1 MNITIMHGWSNGN
14 SFYPLNFFRESDGH
28 AGFRHEKTTEI
39 SSETLVD
46 VEISFRREADMEKII
61 AWALKSDLR

>member
-1 MNITIMHGWSNGN
+1 MNITIMHGWSSGN
-14 SFYPLNFFRESDGH
+14 HFILQFFSRIGWTCRV
-28 AGFRHEKTTEI
+28 RHEKTTEI